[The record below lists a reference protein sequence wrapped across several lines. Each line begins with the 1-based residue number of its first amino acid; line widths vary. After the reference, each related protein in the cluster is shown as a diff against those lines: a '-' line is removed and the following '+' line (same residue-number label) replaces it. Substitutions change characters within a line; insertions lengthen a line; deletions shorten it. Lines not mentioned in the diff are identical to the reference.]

1 MFKNVLIYLAGVVTG
16 LVLLPILAAL
26 YSNNSDMILFDEEGE
41 CISSNSFKIFCVLE
55 NGNALA
61 TEIYLDHSIATG
73 IDVMFLSNKKT
84 SYYDR
89 QIIEI
94 PQGKCAKQIGVFK
107 YKTRIGMD
115 RTVPIVRI
123 REI

>member
-1 MFKNVLIYLAGVVTG
+1 MVKNVLIYLAGVVTG

-26 YSNNSDMILFDEEGE
+26 YSNSSDMILFDEEGD
-41 CISSNSFKIFCVLE
+41 CISSNSFEIFQVLD

-61 TEIYLDHSIATG
+61 TEIYPDHSIATG
-73 IDVMFLSNKKT
+73 IDVVFLGNKKA
-84 SYYDR
+84 SYYDS

-115 RTVPIVRI
+115 RTVPIVSI
-123 REI
+123 R